1 MHAGTKHESPKPRH
15 EQQPRKTA
23 KKHLRLASVRLYICS
38 NWANTVDCLGES
50 LPGLDSAAA
59 GYLIGLLLAGGC
71 SSWPLTDQSRGL
83 LTES

>member
-1 MHAGTKHESPKPRH
+1 MRRELT
-15 EQQPRKTA
+15 
-23 KKHLRLASVRLYICS
+23 SVRLSEALDHPSLNSARIGRTPS
-38 NWANTVDCLGES
+38 TALGQS
-50 LPGLDSAAA
+50 LPGLDSAAI